1 MIDYEEDDDR
11 TFVIEGAIKHSL
23 GSKEEIELYNELS
36 LVMELMEDDGFN
48 VVNSGIGG
56 GIEFGITTR
65 FPHPLPEKVGIM
77 FFNVGSEFD
86 VSIKETSQC
95 VYAGERY
102 YAVSIKKDQKFVTN

>member
-11 TFVIEGAIKHSL
+11 TFVIEGAIKHNL

-36 LVMELMEDDGFN
+36 LAMELMEDNGFN
-48 VVNSGIGG
+48 VVNSSIGG

-65 FPHPLPEKVGIM
+65 FPHGLPENVGTM
-77 FFNVGSEFD
+77 FFNICPKFD

-102 YAVSIKKDQKFVTN
+102 FAISIKKD